1 MEPSILKA
9 PLFFSKPERES
20 IDHGNIY
27 ENKTLLAPGC
37 ACGLTVLNAIDVYP
51 KIFPADTTA
60 KIQVEGLNPEWLNH
74 SGLSIGYVRDGGT
87 YLNGAQAEWNGW
99 EPVSTFEV
107 EDQILTLTYPLNGE
121 HEHTF
126 RVTVS
131 DTHTYE
137 PGTYFWWYYTIVFAK
152 SAELEDLAEAFR
164 ANRSCWQLKTW
175 NNVFPVTMEI
185 FV

>member
-37 ACGLTVLNAIDVYP
+37 ACGVTVLNAIDVYP

-74 SGLSIGYVRDGGT
+74 SGLSIGYVRDDGT

-126 RVTVS
+126 RVTGQGC
-131 DTHTYE
+131 TYLRT
-137 PGTYFWWYYTIVFAK
+137 GYIFLVVLYDCFCKVCGIG
-152 SAELEDLAEAFR
+152 
-164 ANRSCWQLKTW
+164 RSCRSISSQPL
-175 NNVFPVTMEI
+175 VGS
-185 FV
+185 